1 MLKRQLFR
9 VGEAFPLDF
18 TIQVSNDNTNW
29 TTVVTQTNYA
39 KPGNSVQS
47 FNFTTQN
54 ARYIKVQGTNLRQVA
69 SDNNYYRMQLA
80 EIEVY

>member
-39 KPGNSVQS
+39 KPGNSVQ
-47 FNFTTQN
+47 
-54 ARYIKVQGTNLRQVA
+54 A
-69 SDNNYYRMQLA
+69 STLQHRMQGISRCKA
-80 EIEVY
+80 PT